1 MTRLAGL
8 WPFRYAGG
16 LRGFSTGHPA
26 LAKNWPASVR
36 ATLRA
41 FLHPPA
47 AVIRGPKSQEPRA
60 KSQEPKA
67 KNQKPKAKSQKPRT
81 KSQKPR
87 AKSQEP
93 RAKSQEPR
101 AKAKTKD
108 PRAK

>member
-1 MTRLAGL
+1 MPRLAGL
-8 WPFRYAGG
+8 WPFRYASG

-26 LAKNWPASVR
+26 LAKNWPASLR

-60 KSQEPKA
+60 KTQE
-67 KNQKPKAKSQKPRT
+67 Q
-81 KSQKPR
+81 R

-93 RAKSQEPR
+93 RAKSQEQRPR
-101 AKAKTKD
+101 ADLRAEEKSKA
-108 PRAK
+108 RCCSAFSS